1 MDVPVYNQKGKKVG
15 TMSIDEASLGGVV
28 NHALLKQAFVRYH
41 ANRRQGSART
51 KSRGMVQG
59 STRKLFRQKGT
70 GRARVGSVRSGIRKG
85 GGVIFAKNKPREA
98 FRQDMPIK
106 MRRLA
111 NRNALLAKLIDDEVK
126 VFDDLTF
133 KSPSTKAFEA
143 LIAACKIDRSALV
156 ALNPDNMNAR
166 LSARNVTAVTVC
178 PSHQLTCYEMLNHRY
193 LLITKSDLEAW
204 LIGPSSRTTKEA
216 KAQARSRVK
225 EEASA

>member
-15 TMSIDEASLGGVV
+15 VMSIDEASLGSTV

-51 KSRGMVQG
+51 KSRGLVQG

-70 GRARVGSVRSGIRKG
+70 GRARVGSARSGIRKG

-98 FRQDMPIK
+98 FRQDMPVK

-126 VFDDLTF
+126 IFNNLTF
-133 KSPSTKAFEA
+133 KKPSAKAFEE

-156 ALNPDNMNAR
+156 ALDPENTNAR
-166 LSARNVTAVTVC
+166 LSARNVTGVSVC
-178 PSHQLTCYEMLNHRY
+178 PSQQLTCYEMLNHRY
-193 LLITKSDLEAW
+193 LLIAKSDLEAW
-204 LIGPSSRTTKEA
+204 LTGPSSRTNKEA
-216 KAQARSRVK
+216 KAQARSRAAQ
-225 EEASA
+225 EASA